1 MFTQNDF
8 KILKAIIS
16 EKDNTKGIVAS
27 NGTTKAEVIKA
38 TGLSKPKVFA
48 TITRF
53 QNEGF
58 ITQGLKVKNAQSFIL
73 TEKGLK
79 ELMLSKGE
87 DINE

>member
-16 EKDNTKGIVAS
+16 EKDNTKGIVPY
-27 NGTTKAEVIKA
+27 NGTTKSEIIES
-38 TGLSKPKVFA
+38 TGLSKPKVYS
-48 TITRF
+48 TIIRF
-53 QNEGF
+53 QNEGY
-58 ITQGLKVKNAQSFIL
+58 IMQGLKVKNAQSFIL